1 MKPRFSTH
9 PYFLLICGLALCS
22 VVCSPAAA
30 QMKQYKIGLTHFEQG
45 EYDLSIKD
53 LLNVKDIGNSEK
65 GKLYF
70 TIAEA
75 YRLSNRLVE
84 AAPYYEKA
92 IGSKVEDTDARF
104 HWAMGLKAQGKYED
118 AQKQLM
124 LFLRTKGVG
133 KTMQQKANREV
144 ATLKNIEEISKKN
157 AKEIS
162 INTLPLINT
171 AGAEFSPIVLNDEL
185 IFTASRKK
193 QTYANG
199 LPFIGLYKTKGDA
212 QLKVLS
218 QPQEFSL
225 NVFMEDRNEGTPTF
239 SKDGKMMVFARGNSG
254 KRKDLTPD
262 VDLYLSKFDGTNWSL
277 PEMLAISD
285 SAAWDGTPAFS
296 TDGKMLY
303 FSSNRFGGQGGIDL
317 WSAKFEPATF
327 KFSKVTNLGKAYNT
341 NGDDMFPYMDT
352 DGKFYF
358 ASDGHPGLGR
368 LDIFQ
373 ANRQSGGRITIENM
387 GQPFNSPAD
396 DFGLTIDKNG
406 NMLFGSDRT
415 GGQGN
420 DDIYQ
425 CSKLELETFVTKKK
439 EDERLKAEALKIK
452 QAELANQKQIDLT
465 PKAVN
470 YFLAGTV
477 RANNVAKSALPNTRV
492 KILDDATGNLVK
504 EFLTGKEGRYGPL
517 KVDPSRD
524 YTILIEQENYLTK
537 REPFTM
543 EGKEIAEEKLFKPIT
558 DTTFF
563 ANVGLD
569 KIVLNKSIKVEN
581 IYYDLNKYEIRSD
594 AAIELDKLVLVLEDN
609 PGIKIE
615 LGSHT
620 DARSSDVYNIRLSQQ
635 RAQAAIDYIISRGI
649 ERDRLK
655 AKGYGETQLII
666 KNAKTEED
674 HQINRRTEFKVV
686 ELADGTT
693 EGDEEVEEN

>member
-1 MKPRFSTH
+1 MQKLRKIIP
-9 PYFLLICGLALCS
+9 FLLAITMLSACNSALQS
-22 VVCSPAAA
+22 FKKG
-30 QMKQYKIGLTHFEQG
+30 QKKFDNG
-45 EYDLSIKD
+45 EYELAIKELQKASTAGYELSKTNY
-53 LLNVKDIGNSEK
+53 L
-65 GKLYF
+65 
-70 TIAEA
+70 IAES
-75 YRLSNRLVE
+75 YRLSNRPVLS
-84 AAPYYEKA
+84 ADYYEKA
-92 IGSKVEDTDARF
+92 LTAGSKENDLRYHLATAQ
-104 HWAMGLKAQGKYED
+104 KIQGKYKEASANLEKYLSGIPSKEFKNK
-118 AQKQLM
+118 AQTEIDLLPEVEALANK
-124 LFLRTKGVG
+124 
-133 KTMQQKANREV
+133 KTYIE
-144 ATLKNIEEISKKN
+144 LKPMNLNS
-157 AKEIS
+157 
-162 INTLPLINT
+162 TGT
-171 AGAEFSPIVLNDEL
+171 EFAPIPQGNEL
-185 IFTASRKK
+185 IFTASRKDVIYK
-193 QTYANG
+193 NNG
-199 LPFIGLYKTKGDA
+199 LPYLGLYRVALNTPTEAGTPT
-212 QLKVLS
+212 L
-218 QPQEFSL
+218 FSPTIFKD
-225 NVFMEDRNEGTPTF
+225 NANEGTPTF

-492 KILDDATGNLVK
+492 KVLDDATGNIVK
-504 EFLTGKEGRYGPL
+504 EYLTGKEGHYGPL

-594 AAIELDKLVLVLEDN
+594 AAITFGFEAVTLDTPRN
-609 PGIKIE
+609 
-615 LGSHT
+615 
-620 DARSSDVYNIRLSQQ
+620 NIIDGRLST
-635 RAQAAIDYIISRGI
+635 
-649 ERDRLK
+649 L
-655 AKGYGETQLII
+655 L
-666 KNAKTEED
+666 
-674 HQINRRTEFKVV
+674 
-686 ELADGTT
+686 
-693 EGDEEVEEN
+693 